1 MNREV
6 FLKQMGVL
14 KGYPDLV
21 NITKVAY
28 EDSEQKL
35 YQNDLDDAQD
45 RHRTT
50 SFFASEFPMQPRPCA
65 RKALYSLM
73 DVPQSAPNSI
83 FMRGVVEIGKAVEE
97 QIVDR
102 WIDAGIMLSNNQGNK
117 KQIRFEDNET
127 WLSGAADAILDL
139 RPSLNTVVPVDI
151 KSKTTKVLDE
161 MIAGERS
168 YDEKHYAQVQA
179 YIFLCRK
186 YHIEMGWEDI
196 GLKPAESGYIFYAS
210 REEPTKTFQFFIEA
224 DYTLINNG
232 INTLKDWK
240 ANFLSGDLPERP
252 KGWMWGLEPCKW
264 CSYKRDVCKP
274 DYKAGV
280 TRLEDSHAIEYTKN
294 LRKNYDPEKTKER
307 VVERW
312 N

>member
-1 MNREV
+1 MNREI

-14 KGYPDLV
+14 KGHPDLV
-21 NITKVAY
+21 KLTKEAY
-28 EDSEQKL
+28 ESSEHSLHQDDL
-35 YQNDLDDAQD
+35 NDAEG

-50 SFFASEFPMQPRPCA
+50 SFFASSFPMAPRPCG
-65 RKALYSLM
+65 RKAIYSLM
-73 DVPQSAPNSI
+73 DVPQAAPNSI

-102 WIDAGIMLSNNQGNK
+102 WIEAGLMLSGKEGNE
-117 KQIRFEDNET
+117 KQIRFTDNET
-127 WLSGAADAILDL
+127 WLSGAADAVLDL

-186 YHIEMGWEDI
+186 YHVEMGWEDL

-210 REEPTKTFQFFIEA
+210 REEPTKTHQFFIEA
-224 DYTLINNG
+224 DYELINDG

-240 ANFLSGDLPERP
+240 ANFLSGELPERP
-252 KGWMWGLEPCKW
+252 KGWLWTLDPCRW
-264 CSYKRDVCKP
+264 CDFKRDICKP
-274 DYKAGV
+274 DHKAGV
-280 TRLEDSHAIEYTKN
+280 THIEDSHAIEYTKK
-294 LRKNYDPEKTKER
+294 LRKNYSPEETKER
-307 VVERW
+307 VVARW
-312 N
+312 S